1 MSQLHGWITPYC
13 VCIPRF
19 ACPFTHRWMYGLF
32 LPFGY
37 RDYYCN
43 EHWHTIICIPVFSS
57 FGYTRRV
64 YLRVKLLGHTEILCL
79 VFGFSTKLFSR
90 VYTIFTLLL
99 EMHKI
104 LISPNPH
111 WHLLFIII
119 IIINTIFVDVNWY
132 LTEVPIHISLM
143 IYDVEHFFMYLLPSL
158 HPFQWNISSYSLP
171 IFCLEWLE
179 VFVCL
184 FTDKEC

>member
-1 MSQLHGWITPYC
+1 MSQLHGWIIPYC

-57 FGYTRRV
+57 FGCTRRV
-64 YLRVKLLGHTEILCL
+64 NLRVKLLGHTEILCL

-119 IIINTIFVDVNWY
+119 IINTIFVDVNWY

-143 IYDVEHFFMYLLPSL
+143 IYDVEHFFMYLVCCLSSSVKCL
-158 HPFQWNISSYSLP
+158 HVPFAHCLIVQCLLFRELFIYSRY
-171 IFCLEWLE
+171 
-179 VFVCL
+179 
-184 FTDKEC
+184 